1 MADDRL
7 DLGVGHDQPAE
18 PEPVGAD
25 PAKQIAIPVEFRAFH
40 SAQGQTGSS
49 GSARGTGGAVISR

>member
-1 MADDRL
+1 MMAC
-7 DLGVGHDQPAE
+7 DLVVGHDQPAE

-40 SAQGQTGSS
+40 PAQGQTGPS
-49 GSARGTGGAVISR
+49 GSARGAGGSVISR